1 MMIENSRFFTEDP
14 ADKLSDLDE
23 GSIDL
28 VVTAPPSYSEDRYS
42 MEYLDHSYCWDS
54 LSNYLEY
61 MEKVFT
67 EVYHVLKNQHYCII
81 VAGDQTY
88 NNKAVVLNSEKI
100 PLPACFTAMLIKIGF
115 SYLSEVVWD
124 KGGYENPYVPT
135 APRYPYN
142 VMPKNCC
149 EHILIFSKR
158 KINYNR
164 IPCPYRGGTYTSRA
178 CITQENARQW
188 RCENP
193 DCPGRVGL
201 KGGKTFSEYS
211 IMVNDCKTEENIIPV
226 EVIDKW
232 HRNIVKIEPRSRS
245 YAEKYRRQR
254 FIPMEIIEMAMRY
267 FSGVDDLV
275 LDPFVGIGRTM
286 FAAVKLNRKYVCF
299 ERDTNNQKVMF
310 GEAEFLQEEF
320 TSGYPLY

>member
-100 PLPACFTAMLIKIGF
+100 PLPAYFTAMLIKIGF

-135 APRYPYN
+135 DPRYSCN
-142 VMPKNCC
+142 VMPKYCC

-164 IPCPYRGGTYTSRA
+164 IPCSYCGGTYTSRA

-211 IMVNDCKTEENIIPV
+211 IMVNDFKTEENIIPV

-232 HRNIVKIEPRSRS
+232 RRNIVKIEPRSRY
-245 YAEKYRRQR
+245 YAEK
-254 FIPMEIIEMAMRY
+254 IPQTAI
-267 FSGVDDLV
+267 
-275 LDPFVGIGRTM
+275 
-286 FAAVKLNRKYVCF
+286 
-299 ERDTNNQKVMF
+299 
-310 GEAEFLQEEF
+310 
-320 TSGYPLY
+320 YPHGDN